1 VIEGFFVFTAW
12 KGIAFT
18 AVLLLLCLWIG
29 RLKKRI
35 AEGEIVLSKVRGF
48 LAESRQEVLNQAH
61 AIHRMETLAEEQAK
75 RVLAAQDEATLYGEA
90 LDKAN
95 LRIMESYIPKTDA
108 AAIEF
113 LRAEA
118 SK

>member
-1 VIEGFFVFTAW
+1 MLVLALLWAQRKRKESE
-12 KGIAFT
+12 IAL
-18 AVLLLLCLWIG
+18 V
-29 RLKKRI
+29 R
-35 AEGEIVLSKVRGF
+35 VRGL
-48 LAESRQEVLNQAH
+48 LAEARQEVMNQAH

-95 LRIMESYIPKTDA
+95 KRISESIIPKTDA
-108 AAIEF
+108 GAIEF
-113 LRAEA
+113 LRQEA